1 LAARHTYGHGPQID
15 YFDHFSTVG
24 WTRLGTEENPGGMAV
39 VMSNSAAGKK
49 KMNTGQPNRTYID
62 ITGQINEPTV
72 TDSEGW
78 AEFCCE
84 AGSVSVWV
92 PEPVF

>member
-1 LAARHTYGHGPQID
+1 MVTITARTIRMWGQMAVSMKSFLDSYQTIIDRFLAARHTYGHGPQID

-49 KMNTGQPNRTYID
+49 KMKHW
-62 ITGQINEPTV
+62 
-72 TDSEGW
+72 S
-78 AEFCCE
+78 AE
-84 AGSVSVWV
+84 SNLH
-92 PEPVF
+92 